1 MIMLKNEKPKNN
13 AHNEK
18 RKYWWMRTCDSDR
31 RASEREVPPRNE
43 ESFRHFPTF
52 SWYPASAEKLWWT
65 FSGIRKFFATG
76 TTRLLKQTLR
86 KLCLKIALCSRA
98 QPGGWLPYSTYL
110 YLVFVCCVPWQRLKN
125 TAPGATDLRIQSF
138 CKRWCRSAYGSFGLV
153 MMISCR

>member
-13 AHNEK
+13 ADNEK

-31 RASEREVPPRNE
+31 RAWAREVPPRNE

-98 QPGGWLPYSTYL
+98 RPGGWLPYSTYL
-110 YLVFVCCVPWQRLKN
+110 YLDFRLLCSMTKVKEHSAWRNWSTYSHFAKVMSIGKWQ
-125 TAPGATDLRIQSF
+125 F
-138 CKRWCRSAYGSFGLV
+138 WWWW
-153 MMISCR
+153 